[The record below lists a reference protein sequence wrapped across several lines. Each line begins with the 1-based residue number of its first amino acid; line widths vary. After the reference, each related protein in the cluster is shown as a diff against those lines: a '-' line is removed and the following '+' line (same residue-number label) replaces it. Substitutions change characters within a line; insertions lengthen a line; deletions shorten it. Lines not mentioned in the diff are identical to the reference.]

1 MNNLTIDTFTIK
13 QDADG
18 RYSLNDLHKAAGGE
32 NKHRPVYYFSL
43 DSTKELIQE
52 ITSQGRDSDFD
63 PIKVSRGGRTPGTYV
78 CPEVVVAYG
87 MWISPQ
93 FALKVIR
100 MFLKL
105 EKHGV
110 VIHEK
115 AVEGFL
121 ADPKKYEEE
130 LTAGALTTERCKES
144 PTPKWICYPIPYISL
159 CI

>member
-18 RYSLNDLHKAAGGE
+18 RYSLNDLHKAAGGVA
-32 NKHRPVYYFSL
+32 KHKPLNFLRL
-43 DSTKELIQE
+43 DSTQALLAEMDHCSEVSIEPL
-52 ITSQGRDSDFD
+52 R
-63 PIKVSRGGRTPGTYV
+63 VSRGGRTPGTYV